1 MTTILFWDID
11 GTLLTTGRAGIFA
24 LEDAARKIIGKEIDL
39 SQLNTA
45 GATDRLLAAQI
56 LELGGI
62 TPNDGKIDQLL
73 QVYSEY
79 LPQSL
84 TRKQG
89 AILQGVKEILSHLHP
104 NRNDVISLLL
114 TGNTSVGAKAKL
126 THYGL
131 NNYFSFTQGGFS
143 DTVADRKAI
152 ARQALTS
159 AQELVGEIN
168 LEKVYVIG
176 DTPHDI
182 SCCQAIGARSIAVAT
197 GSYNLEE
204 LQQHNPWWAISSLPT
219 PDIFT
224 NKIGLGN
231 S

>member
-24 LEDAARKIIGKEIDL
+24 LEDAARDITGKKIDL

-45 GATDRLLAAQI
+45 GATDCLLAAQI

-62 TPNDGKIDQLL
+62 TPDDEKIEQLL
-73 QVYSEY
+73 QIYGEY
-79 LPQSL
+79 LPQNL

-89 AILQGVKEILSHLHP
+89 KILEGVKEILSHLHP
-104 NRNDVISLLL
+104 HRNDVISLLL

-131 NNYFSFTQGGFS
+131 DSYFNFTQGGFS
-143 DTVADRKAI
+143 DRLADRKAI

-159 AQELVGEIN
+159 AQELIGEIN

-182 SCCQAIGARSIAVAT
+182 NCCDAIGARSIAVAT
-197 GSYNLEE
+197 GSYELEE
-204 LQQHNPWWAISSLPT
+204 LQQYNPWWAISSLPT
-219 PDIFT
+219 PDVFT
-224 NKIGLGN
+224 DKIGLGN

>member
-24 LEDAARKIIGKEIDL
+24 LEDAARDIIGKEIDL
-39 SQLNTA
+39 SKLDTA

-56 LELGGI
+56 LELGDI
-62 TPNDGKIDQLL
+62 TPDDGKIDQLL

-89 AILQGVKEILSHLHP
+89 AVLQGVKEILSHLHP
-104 NRNDVISLLL
+104 HRNDLVSLLL

-126 THYGL
+126 TQYGL
-131 NNYFSFTQGGFS
+131 DSYFDFTQGGFS
-143 DTVADRKAI
+143 DQVADRKAI

-182 SCCQAIGARSIAVAT
+182 NCCQAIGAKSIAVAT
-197 GSYNLEE
+197 GSYKLEE
-204 LQQHNPWWAISSLPT
+204 LQQHNPWWAIPSLPA

-224 NKIGLGN
+224 DKIGLGN
-231 S
+231 G

>member
-24 LEDAARKIIGKEIDL
+24 LEDAARDITGKKIDL

-56 LELGGI
+56 LELGGM
-62 TPNDGKIDQLL
+62 TPDDEKIDKLL
-73 QVYSEY
+73 QIYGEY
-79 LPQSL
+79 LPQNL

-89 AILQGVKEILSHLHP
+89 KILERVKEILSHLHP
-104 NRNDVISLLL
+104 HRNDVISLLL

-131 NNYFSFTQGGFS
+131 DNYFNFTHGGFS
-143 DTVADRKAI
+143 DKLADRKAI
-152 ARQALTS
+152 ARQALTI

-176 DTPHDI
+176 DTPKDI
-182 SCCQAIGARSIAVAT
+182 NCCQAIGAKSIAVAT
-197 GSYNLEE
+197 GSYKLEE
-204 LQQHNPWWAISSLPT
+204 LQQHNPWWAIPSLPT
-219 PDIFT
+219 PDVFT
-224 NKIGLGN
+224 NKIGLEN
-231 S
+231 N

>member
-24 LEDAARKIIGKEIDL
+24 LEHAARDITGKEIDL
-39 SQLNTA
+39 SELQTA
-45 GATDRLLAAQI
+45 GATDCLLAAQI

-62 TPNDGKIDQLL
+62 TPDNGKIEQLL
-73 QVYSEY
+73 QIYGQY
-79 LPQSL
+79 LPQNL

-89 AILQGVKEILSHLHP
+89 AILQGVKEILSYLHP
-104 NRNDVISLLL
+104 HRNDVISLLL

-131 NNYFSFTQGGFS
+131 DNYFNFTQGGFS
-143 DTVADRKAI
+143 DRLADRKAI
-152 ARQALTS
+152 ARQALTI

-176 DTPHDI
+176 DTPKDI
-182 SCCQAIGARSIAVAT
+182 NCCQAIGARSIAVAT
-197 GSYNLEE
+197 GSYTLEE
-204 LQQHNPWWAISSLPT
+204 LQQYNPWWAIPSLPT
-219 PDIFT
+219 PNIFSD
-224 NKIGLGN
+224 KIGLEN

>member
-24 LEDAARKIIGKEIDL
+24 LEDAALDIIGKEIDL
-39 SQLNTA
+39 SKLNTA
-45 GATDRLLAAQI
+45 GATDCLLASQI

-62 TPNDGKIDQLL
+62 TPDDAKIDQLL
-73 QVYSEY
+73 QVYGEY
-79 LPQSL
+79 LPQNL

-89 AILQGVKEILSHLHP
+89 RILEGVKEILSYLHP
-104 NRNDVISLLL
+104 HRNDVVSLLL

-126 THYGL
+126 TQYGL
-131 NNYFSFTQGGFS
+131 DSYFNFTQGGFS
-143 DTVADRKAI
+143 DKLADRKAI

-176 DTPHDI
+176 DTPKDI
-182 SCCQAIGARSIAVAT
+182 SCCNAIGARSIAVAT
-197 GSYNLEE
+197 GSYKLEE
-204 LQQHNPWWAISSLPT
+204 LQQHNPWWAIPFLPT
-219 PDIFT
+219 PDVFT
-224 NKIGLGN
+224 NKIGLDN

>member
-24 LEDAARKIIGKEIDL
+24 LEDAARDIIGKEIDL
-39 SQLNTA
+39 SKLNTA
-45 GATDRLLAAQI
+45 GATDCLLASQI

-62 TPNDGKIDQLL
+62 TPDDAKIDQLL
-73 QVYSEY
+73 QVYGEY
-79 LPQSL
+79 LPQNL

-89 AILQGVKEILSHLHP
+89 KILEGVKEILSYLHP
-104 NRNDVISLLL
+104 NRNDVVSLLL

-131 NNYFSFTQGGFS
+131 DNYFNFTQGGFS
-143 DTVADRKAI
+143 DKLADRKAI

-182 SCCQAIGARSIAVAT
+182 SCCQAIGAKSIAVAT
-197 GSYNLEE
+197 GSYRLEE
-204 LQQHNPWWAISSLPT
+204 LQQHNPWWAIPSLPT
-219 PDIFT
+219 PDVFT
-224 NKIGLGN
+224 KKIGLGN
-231 S
+231 V